1 MAHWSR
7 LGKLKRQKCPSLSGG
22 GGSFGGGAGPG
33 MLAVMAGVLM
43 ADTYLAARELVRE
56 VDFTLTTLAGS
67 LLGQQRFELPAAE
80 VPGKWPALRLQIC
93 SVQHAAAAVL

>member
-1 MAHWSR
+1 MQVAHWSR

-33 MLAVMAGVLM
+33 LLSVMAGVLL

-56 VDFTLTTLAGS
+56 VDFTLGTLAGS
-67 LLGQQRFELPAAE
+67 LLGQERFELPASE
-80 VPGKWPALRLQIC
+80 LPGVLC
-93 SVQHAAAAVL
+93 VQA